1 MHVYCLN
8 KETKE
13 YLGEGEHTDIDVSVQ
28 TDIEMLQ
35 TDVAP
40 NYEEF
45 EYLNEEHCI
54 LEFHPFRWTGTGWE
68 LI

>member
-1 MHVYCLN
+1 M
-8 KETKE
+8 
-13 YLGEGEHTDIDVSVQ
+13 Q